1 MYIMVNLVDCRA
13 LILAGGR
20 GERLRPLTDAC
31 PKPLL
36 PILGKSLIRYV
47 IVPIME
53 VGLSKITVAVKYM
66 GERIVQEL
74 GNSYHYLYE
83 GTTMAEKV
91 FLTAQISPEP
101 VILGFSADTLI
112 TKKSIERLV
121 KIHSIDRFDASLLL
135 TILPEP
141 QQKKWNFI
149 IEDGMLRQINVESTF
164 TTYERVGLALNR
176 KALSIITNGFTQ
188 YLAKETASYPEYDK
202 YQTGWN
208 FILKRMIDCGLA
220 VQAEVTDHPVY
231 NVNTLRS
238 YNNAERFV
246 KQYLL

>member
-1 MYIMVNLVDCRA
+1 MVNLVDCRA

-36 PILGKSLIRYV
+36 PILGKPLIRYV
-47 IVPIME
+47 IDAIVE
-53 VGLSKITVAVKYM
+53 LGLRNITIAVKYM

-74 GNSYHYLYE
+74 GNSHHYLYE

-91 FLTAQISPEP
+91 FLTAPISPEP
-101 VILGFSADTLI
+101 VILGFSADTLL
-112 TKKSIERLV
+112 TKKSIERLIE
-121 KIHSIDRFDASLLL
+121 IHDIDRFDASLLL
-135 TILPEP
+135 TTLPEP

-149 IEDGMLRQINVESTF
+149 IEDGVLSQINVESNF
-164 TTYERVGLALNR
+164 TTYDRVGLALNR
-176 KALSIITNGFTQ
+176 IALSIITNGFTQ
-188 YLAKETASYPEYDK
+188 YLAKETESYSEYGK

-208 FILKRMIDCGLA
+208 FILKRMIDCGLR

-231 NVNTLRS
+231 NVNTLQS
-238 YNNAERFV
+238 YKNAEGFV